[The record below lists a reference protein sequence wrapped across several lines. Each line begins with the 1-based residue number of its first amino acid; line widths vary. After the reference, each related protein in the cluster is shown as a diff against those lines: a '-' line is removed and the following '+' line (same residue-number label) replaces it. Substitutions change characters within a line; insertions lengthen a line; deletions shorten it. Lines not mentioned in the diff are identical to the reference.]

1 MYVGSKDQEN
11 WKIGEDWGISS
22 GGQEEWEFLLPLKDT
37 TRWDKEKKK
46 RVRVSEYIG
55 RIAENGL
62 IKKNRRSI

>member
-22 GGQEEWEFLLPLKDT
+22 GDQEEREFLLPLKDT
-37 TRWDKEKKK
+37 AWWDKEKKK

-55 RIAENGL
+55 RIAENDL